1 MTYLKGKPWVS
12 STASTESNPFLSSRP
27 TTRQHTIAFIDQ
39 RALMKSA
46 LAVVC
51 ASMSLWTVLVYIS
64 MSLWKSITF
73 YQQFTGCVADSSP
86 WVPFCSCL
94 VSCLCISL
102 LAHSS
107 HAAVL
112 PSALGAGVYGPGQ
125 GLNYNLRSQSS
136 VLLPFLY
143 SQEEGKG
150 PVILCCSHMRSWF
163 GKCSET
169 LEKINS
175 TIHSDLRVYRCLF
188 SWPICICTCFG
199 R

>member
-12 STASTESNPFLSSRP
+12 STASTESNPFLSSSP
-27 TTRQHTIAFIDQ
+27 TTGQRTIAFIDQ

-51 ASMSLWTVLVYIS
+51 ASMSLWTVLVHIR
-64 MSLWKSITF
+64 MSLWKSATF
-73 YQQFTGCVADSSP
+73 NQQFIGYVADSRP
-86 WVPFCSCL
+86 WVPLCVFL

-107 HAAVL
+107 HVAVL
-112 PSALGAGVYGPGQ
+112 PSVLGAGVYRLR
-125 GLNYNLRSQSS
+125 LNCNLHSQSS
-136 VLLPFLY
+136 VQLPFLY
-143 SQEEGKG
+143 TQKEGKG
-150 PVILCCSHMRSWF
+150 PVILHCSHMRSWF

-175 TIHSDLRVYRCLF
+175 TIYFDLRVYRCLF
-188 SWPICICTCFG
+188 
-199 R
+199 

>member
-64 MSLWKSITF
+64 MSLWKSVTF
-73 YQQFTGCVADSSP
+73 YQQFIGCVADSRP

-102 LAHSS
+102 LAHSN

-112 PSALGAGVYGPGQ
+112 LSALGAGVYGPGQ

-136 VLLPFLY
+136 VRLRFLY

-169 LEKINS
+169 LEKINW
-175 TIHSDLRVYRCLF
+175 TIYFDLRVYRCLF
-188 SWPICICTCFG
+188 SWPICICTYFG